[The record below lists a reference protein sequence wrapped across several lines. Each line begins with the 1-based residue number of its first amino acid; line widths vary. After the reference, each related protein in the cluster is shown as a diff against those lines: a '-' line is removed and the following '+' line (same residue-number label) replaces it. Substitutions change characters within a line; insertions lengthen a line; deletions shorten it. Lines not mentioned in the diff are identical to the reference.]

1 MFMKIFLKVIGGIL
15 GIIVVLGIVFF
26 VVDYNRVKN
35 QEKPIFCIQNTA
47 GMLADGGTI
56 EYFGLGY
63 KVIDFHTI
71 AGFDDIKIGTW
82 FMDYNDF
89 EEEIKEYLEHF
100 ITNILYDLSY
110 KNVLSD
116 LDEDDLD
123 ILEMKK
129 DLATKWFEAYE
140 RANNILNPNIDIKK
154 TKEDLSWL
162 IDRIKTSLKQYLL
175 NIPDLKNSK
184 EFIENTFINDIEIS
198 FPLSFYD
205 EWENG
210 EVAYWFLHSGA
221 VIIQ

>member
-1 MFMKIFLKVIGGIL
+1 M
-15 GIIVVLGIVFF
+15 IIRIN
-26 VVDYNRVKN
+26 YKN
-35 QEKPIFCIQNTA
+35 
-47 GMLADGGTI
+47 
-56 EYFGLGY
+56 
-63 KVIDFHTI
+63 
-71 AGFDDIKIGTW
+71 
-82 FMDYNDF
+82 NDF

-100 ITNILYDLSY
+100 ITNILYDLNY

-205 EWENG
+205 EWENE

>member
-1 MFMKIFLKVIGGIL
+1 M
-15 GIIVVLGIVFF
+15 IIRIN
-26 VVDYNRVKN
+26 YKN
-35 QEKPIFCIQNTA
+35 
-47 GMLADGGTI
+47 
-56 EYFGLGY
+56 
-63 KVIDFHTI
+63 
-71 AGFDDIKIGTW
+71 
-82 FMDYNDF
+82 NDF

>member
-1 MFMKIFLKVIGGIL
+1 M
-15 GIIVVLGIVFF
+15 IIRIN
-26 VVDYNRVKN
+26 YKN
-35 QEKPIFCIQNTA
+35 
-47 GMLADGGTI
+47 
-56 EYFGLGY
+56 
-63 KVIDFHTI
+63 
-71 AGFDDIKIGTW
+71 
-82 FMDYNDF
+82 NDF

-140 RANNILNPNIDIKK
+140 RANNILNPNIDIKQ

-221 VIIQ
+221 VITQ

>member
-1 MFMKIFLKVIGGIL
+1 M
-15 GIIVVLGIVFF
+15 IIRIN
-26 VVDYNRVKN
+26 YKN
-35 QEKPIFCIQNTA
+35 
-47 GMLADGGTI
+47 
-56 EYFGLGY
+56 
-63 KVIDFHTI
+63 
-71 AGFDDIKIGTW
+71 
-82 FMDYNDF
+82 NDF

-110 KNVLSD
+110 KNVLSN
-116 LDEDDLD
+116 LDENNLD

-129 DLATKWFEAYE
+129 DLATKWFDAYE

-175 NIPDLKNSK
+175 NISDLKNSK

>member
-1 MFMKIFLKVIGGIL
+1 M
-15 GIIVVLGIVFF
+15 IIRIN
-26 VVDYNRVKN
+26 YKN
-35 QEKPIFCIQNTA
+35 
-47 GMLADGGTI
+47 
-56 EYFGLGY
+56 
-63 KVIDFHTI
+63 
-71 AGFDDIKIGTW
+71 
-82 FMDYNDF
+82 NDF

-100 ITNILYDLSY
+100 ITNILYDLNY

-140 RANNILNPNIDIKK
+140 RANNILNPNIDIKQ

>member
-1 MFMKIFLKVIGGIL
+1 M
-15 GIIVVLGIVFF
+15 IIRIN
-26 VVDYNRVKN
+26 YKN
-35 QEKPIFCIQNTA
+35 
-47 GMLADGGTI
+47 
-56 EYFGLGY
+56 
-63 KVIDFHTI
+63 
-71 AGFDDIKIGTW
+71 
-82 FMDYNDF
+82 NDF

-140 RANNILNPNIDIKK
+140 RANNILNPNIDIKQ

-184 EFIENTFINDIEIS
+184 EFIENMFINDIEIS

>member
-1 MFMKIFLKVIGGIL
+1 M
-15 GIIVVLGIVFF
+15 IIRIN
-26 VVDYNRVKN
+26 YKN
-35 QEKPIFCIQNTA
+35 
-47 GMLADGGTI
+47 
-56 EYFGLGY
+56 
-63 KVIDFHTI
+63 
-71 AGFDDIKIGTW
+71 
-82 FMDYNDF
+82 NDF

-110 KNVLSD
+110 KNVLND

-123 ILEMKK
+123 ILEKKK

-175 NIPDLKNSK
+175 NIHDLKNSK

-198 FPLSFYD
+198 FLLSFYD

>member
-1 MFMKIFLKVIGGIL
+1 M
-15 GIIVVLGIVFF
+15 IIRIN
-26 VVDYNRVKN
+26 YKN
-35 QEKPIFCIQNTA
+35 
-47 GMLADGGTI
+47 
-56 EYFGLGY
+56 
-63 KVIDFHTI
+63 
-71 AGFDDIKIGTW
+71 
-82 FMDYNDF
+82 NDF

-140 RANNILNPNIDIKK
+140 IANNILNPNIDIKQ

>member
-1 MFMKIFLKVIGGIL
+1 M
-15 GIIVVLGIVFF
+15 IIRIN
-26 VVDYNRVKN
+26 YKN
-35 QEKPIFCIQNTA
+35 
-47 GMLADGGTI
+47 
-56 EYFGLGY
+56 
-63 KVIDFHTI
+63 
-71 AGFDDIKIGTW
+71 
-82 FMDYNDF
+82 NDF

-140 RANNILNPNIDIKK
+140 RANNILNPNIDIKQ

>member
-1 MFMKIFLKVIGGIL
+1 M
-15 GIIVVLGIVFF
+15 IIRIN
-26 VVDYNRVKN
+26 YKN
-35 QEKPIFCIQNTA
+35 
-47 GMLADGGTI
+47 
-56 EYFGLGY
+56 
-63 KVIDFHTI
+63 
-71 AGFDDIKIGTW
+71 
-82 FMDYNDF
+82 NDF

-140 RANNILNPNIDIKK
+140 RANNILNPNIDIKQ

-198 FPLSFYD
+198 FPLSFYN

>member
-1 MFMKIFLKVIGGIL
+1 M
-15 GIIVVLGIVFF
+15 IIRIN
-26 VVDYNRVKN
+26 YKN
-35 QEKPIFCIQNTA
+35 
-47 GMLADGGTI
+47 
-56 EYFGLGY
+56 
-63 KVIDFHTI
+63 
-71 AGFDDIKIGTW
+71 
-82 FMDYNDF
+82 NDF

-110 KNVLSD
+110 KNVLSN
-116 LDEDDLD
+116 LDENDLD

-175 NIPDLKNSK
+175 NISDLKNSK

>member
-1 MFMKIFLKVIGGIL
+1 M
-15 GIIVVLGIVFF
+15 IIRIN
-26 VVDYNRVKN
+26 YKN
-35 QEKPIFCIQNTA
+35 
-47 GMLADGGTI
+47 
-56 EYFGLGY
+56 
-63 KVIDFHTI
+63 
-71 AGFDDIKIGTW
+71 
-82 FMDYNDF
+82 NDF

-140 RANNILNPNIDIKK
+140 RANNILNPNIDIKQ

-184 EFIENTFINDIEIS
+184 EFIENTFIFIILNPSFYNPSLLNYYCSTMQKPIS
-198 FPLSFYD
+198 NFSIFPL
-205 EWENG
+205 
-210 EVAYWFLHSGA
+210 
-221 VIIQ
+221 IIKA

>member
-1 MFMKIFLKVIGGIL
+1 M
-15 GIIVVLGIVFF
+15 IIRIN
-26 VVDYNRVKN
+26 YKN
-35 QEKPIFCIQNTA
+35 
-47 GMLADGGTI
+47 
-56 EYFGLGY
+56 
-63 KVIDFHTI
+63 
-71 AGFDDIKIGTW
+71 
-82 FMDYNDF
+82 NDF

-140 RANNILNPNIDIKK
+140 RANNILNPNIDIKQ

-162 IDRIKTSLKQYLL
+162 IDRIKSSLKQYLL

>member
-1 MFMKIFLKVIGGIL
+1 M
-15 GIIVVLGIVFF
+15 IIRIN
-26 VVDYNRVKN
+26 YKN
-35 QEKPIFCIQNTA
+35 
-47 GMLADGGTI
+47 
-56 EYFGLGY
+56 
-63 KVIDFHTI
+63 
-71 AGFDDIKIGTW
+71 
-82 FMDYNDF
+82 NDF

-140 RANNILNPNIDIKK
+140 RANNILNPNIDIKQ

-210 EVAYWFLHSGA
+210 EVAYCFLHSGA
-221 VIIQ
+221 VITQ

>member
-1 MFMKIFLKVIGGIL
+1 M
-15 GIIVVLGIVFF
+15 IIRIN
-26 VVDYNRVKN
+26 YKN
-35 QEKPIFCIQNTA
+35 
-47 GMLADGGTI
+47 
-56 EYFGLGY
+56 
-63 KVIDFHTI
+63 
-71 AGFDDIKIGTW
+71 
-82 FMDYNDF
+82 NDF

-140 RANNILNPNIDIKK
+140 RANNILNLNIDIKQ

>member
-1 MFMKIFLKVIGGIL
+1 M
-15 GIIVVLGIVFF
+15 IIRIN
-26 VVDYNRVKN
+26 YKN
-35 QEKPIFCIQNTA
+35 
-47 GMLADGGTI
+47 
-56 EYFGLGY
+56 
-63 KVIDFHTI
+63 
-71 AGFDDIKIGTW
+71 
-82 FMDYNDF
+82 NDF
-89 EEEIKEYLEHF
+89 EGEIKEYLEHF

-140 RANNILNPNIDIKK
+140 RANNILNPNIDIKQ

>member
-1 MFMKIFLKVIGGIL
+1 M
-15 GIIVVLGIVFF
+15 IIRIN
-26 VVDYNRVKN
+26 YKN
-35 QEKPIFCIQNTA
+35 
-47 GMLADGGTI
+47 
-56 EYFGLGY
+56 
-63 KVIDFHTI
+63 
-71 AGFDDIKIGTW
+71 
-82 FMDYNDF
+82 NDF
-89 EEEIKEYLEHF
+89 GEEIKEYLEHF

-140 RANNILNPNIDIKK
+140 RANNILNPNIDIKQ

>member
-1 MFMKIFLKVIGGIL
+1 M
-15 GIIVVLGIVFF
+15 IIRIN
-26 VVDYNRVKN
+26 YKN
-35 QEKPIFCIQNTA
+35 
-47 GMLADGGTI
+47 
-56 EYFGLGY
+56 
-63 KVIDFHTI
+63 
-71 AGFDDIKIGTW
+71 
-82 FMDYNDF
+82 NDF
-89 EEEIKEYLEHF
+89 EEEIKEYLEHFIIEHF

-110 KNVLSD
+110 KNVLSN
-116 LDEDDLD
+116 LDENNLD

-140 RANNILNPNIDIKK
+140 RVNNILNPNIDIKK

-175 NIPDLKNSK
+175 NISDLKNSK

>member
-1 MFMKIFLKVIGGIL
+1 M
-15 GIIVVLGIVFF
+15 IIRIN
-26 VVDYNRVKN
+26 YKN
-35 QEKPIFCIQNTA
+35 
-47 GMLADGGTI
+47 
-56 EYFGLGY
+56 
-63 KVIDFHTI
+63 
-71 AGFDDIKIGTW
+71 
-82 FMDYNDF
+82 NDF

-140 RANNILNPNIDIKK
+140 RANNI
-154 TKEDLSWL
+154 
-162 IDRIKTSLKQYLL
+162 DRTKTSLKQYLL

>member
-1 MFMKIFLKVIGGIL
+1 M
-15 GIIVVLGIVFF
+15 IIRIN
-26 VVDYNRVKN
+26 YKN
-35 QEKPIFCIQNTA
+35 
-47 GMLADGGTI
+47 
-56 EYFGLGY
+56 
-63 KVIDFHTI
+63 
-71 AGFDDIKIGTW
+71 
-82 FMDYNDF
+82 NDF

-123 ILEMKK
+123 ILKMKK
-129 DLATKWFEAYE
+129 DLATKWFKAYE
-140 RANNILNPNIDIKK
+140 RANNILNPNIDTKK

-175 NIPDLKNSK
+175 NISDLKNSK

>member
-1 MFMKIFLKVIGGIL
+1 M
-15 GIIVVLGIVFF
+15 IIRIN
-26 VVDYNRVKN
+26 YKN
-35 QEKPIFCIQNTA
+35 
-47 GMLADGGTI
+47 
-56 EYFGLGY
+56 
-63 KVIDFHTI
+63 
-71 AGFDDIKIGTW
+71 
-82 FMDYNDF
+82 NDF

-140 RANNILNPNIDIKK
+140 RANNILNHNIDIKQ